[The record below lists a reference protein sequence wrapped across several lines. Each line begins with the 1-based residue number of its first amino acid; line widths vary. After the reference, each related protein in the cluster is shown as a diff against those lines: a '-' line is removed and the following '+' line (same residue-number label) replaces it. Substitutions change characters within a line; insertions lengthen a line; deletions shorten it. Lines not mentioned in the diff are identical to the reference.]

1 MCDPFDWVTKT
12 DAEIVQAGEDLARLF
27 YKMQGH
33 VRHPSFQFR
42 KATHPQ
48 ERLVWAMACK
58 AFEELLATDLQDT
71 ADNLE
76 EEEIED
82 DADDV

>member
-1 MCDPFDWVTKT
+1 MSEPFDWASKT

-33 VRHPSFQFR
+33 VRHPRFKFR
-42 KATHPQ
+42 EAKHPQ
-48 ERLVWAMACK
+48 ERLVWLMACK
-58 AFEELLATDLQDT
+58 AFEELTGTDLQDT

-76 EEEIED
+76 EETDEH
-82 DADDV
+82 DAD

>member
-1 MCDPFDWVTKT
+1 VSEIFNWDDKT
-12 DAEIVQAGEDLARLF
+12 DVEIVQAGEDLARLF

-42 KATHPQ
+42 NATHPQ
-48 ERLVWAMACK
+48 ERLVWLMACK
-58 AFEELLATDLQDT
+58 AFEELTGTDLQDT

-76 EEEIED
+76 DEVNEHDED
-82 DADDV
+82 